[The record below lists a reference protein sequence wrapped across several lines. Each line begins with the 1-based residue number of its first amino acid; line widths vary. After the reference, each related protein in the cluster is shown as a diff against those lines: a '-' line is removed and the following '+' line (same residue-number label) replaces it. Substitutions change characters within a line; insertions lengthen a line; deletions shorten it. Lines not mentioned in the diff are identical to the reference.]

1 MSKTDIRIPVF
12 FDFGGTIADTVGIV
26 QAVFKQSINK
36 EMSREEI
43 IQMYKDA
50 SKKGISMKLFFK
62 YPVNP
67 IKLLSKRKMIRTL
80 QRELFIS
87 EIKLQEGI
95 TELLEKIQKIE
106 GLQMILVTQ
115 NPLFENE
122 EASAEILEK
131 LFGDKVPFE
140 QVLAGEDKMTV
151 INENF
156 DSDIVLSGI
165 LIGDL
170 PNDIQAADFLN
181 IPCIGVTWGY
191 SSENELDTP
200 YIADTFD
207 DLYELIQDHV
217 DDIKEDRA
225 RLHKDED
232 EIEFT
237 EDVEFEDY

>member
-1 MSKTDIRIPVF
+1 MTDKRIPVF

-26 QAVFKQSINK
+26 QAVFKQSVNK
-36 EMSREEI
+36 ELSRDEV

-50 SKKGISMKLFFK
+50 SKKGVSMKLFFK

-67 IKLLSKRKMIRTL
+67 IKLLSKRKKMRTL
-80 QRELFIS
+80 QQELFTS
-87 EIKLQEGI
+87 EIKLHEGI
-95 TELLEKIQKIE
+95 IEFLEKVQKIE
-106 GLQMILVTQ
+106 DLQMILVTQ

-122 EASAEILEK
+122 ETSEEILEK

-140 QVLAGEDKMTV
+140 KVLAGEDKMTV
-151 INENF
+151 INENC
-156 DSDIVLSGI
+156 DSDSILSGV
-165 LIGDL
+165 LVGDL
-170 PNDIQAADFLN
+170 PNDVQAADFLN

-191 SSENELDTP
+191 SLETELDTP
-200 YIADTFD
+200 YIADTYD
-207 DLYELIQDHV
+207 DLYELIKDHV

-237 EDVEFEDY
+237 EDVELEDY

>member
-1 MSKTDIRIPVF
+1 M
-12 FDFGGTIADTVGIV
+12 
-26 QAVFKQSINK
+26 
-36 EMSREEI
+36 
-43 IQMYKDA
+43 
-50 SKKGISMKLFFK
+50 
-62 YPVNP
+62 
-67 IKLLSKRKMIRTL
+67 SKRKKMRTL
-80 QRELFIS
+80 QRELFTS
-87 EIKLQEGI
+87 KIKLQEGI

-115 NPLFENE
+115 NPMFENE
-122 EASAEILEK
+122 ETSAEILEK

-140 QVLAGEDKMTV
+140 KVLAGEDKMTV

-156 DSDIVLSGI
+156 DSDILLSGI

-170 PNDIQAADFLN
+170 PNDIQAADFLS

-225 RLHKDED
+225 RLHKDDD

>member
-1 MSKTDIRIPVF
+1 MTDKRIPVF

-26 QAVFKQSINK
+26 QAVFKQSVNK
-36 EMSREEI
+36 EMSRDEV
-43 IQMYKDA
+43 IQMYKDV
-50 SKKGISMKLFFK
+50 SKKGMSMSMFFK

-67 IKLLSKRKMIRTL
+67 IKLLSKRKKMRTL
-80 QRELFIS
+80 QRELFAS
-87 EIKLQEGI
+87 KIKLQEGI
-95 TELLEKIQKIE
+95 IEFLEKVQKIDD
-106 GLQMILVTQ
+106 LQMILVTQ

-122 EASAEILEK
+122 ETSAEILEK
-131 LFGDKVPFE
+131 LFGDSVPFE
-140 QVLAGEDKMTV
+140 QVLAGEDKMVV

-156 DSDIVLSGI
+156 DSDIILSGV

-170 PNDIQAADFLN
+170 PNDVQAAEFLD

-207 DLYELIQDHV
+207 DLYALIQDHV
-217 DDIKEDRA
+217 DDIMEDRA
-225 RLHKDED
+225 RLHKDDD